1 MEFVI
6 RIYSSIAWP
15 ADNLEEEEEEEER
28 KKKGEKN

>member
-6 RIYSSIAWP
+6 RIYSSIA
-15 ADNLEEEEEEEER
+15 DNLEEEEEEER

>member
-15 ADNLEEEEEEEER
+15 ADNLEEEEEEER